1 LSIVSDEAGRRVPE
15 DLSASWS
22 AATAG
27 ADPLDAL
34 AASGD
39 LARGI
44 DRWQATLVAEAIRV
58 GATWEQIGERLG
70 ISRQAAWARFRDAAD
85 QEGRG
90 RMENDTAELRE
101 RIQEE
106 VRSLRESMRAMDD
119 EHRQARQEAMSQIRE
134 MDRRIREE
142 RQALKERVKTT
153 VRSLQDEYRGRRR
166 SG

>member
-1 LSIVSDEAGRRVPE
+1 MSDGPGRSVPD

-22 AATAG
+22 NATADP
-27 ADPLDAL
+27 DPLAAL
-34 AASGD
+34 SASGD

-44 DRWQATLVAEAIRV
+44 DRWQATLVAEAVRE

-70 ISRQAAWARFRDAAD
+70 ISRQAAWARFRDAVD

-101 RIQEE
+101 RIQVE
-106 VRSLRESMRAMDD
+106 VRSLREAMRTMDD
-119 EHRQARQEAMSQIRE
+119 EHRQARQEAMSRIRE

-142 RQALKERVKTT
+142 RQALKERVKAT
-153 VRSLQDEYRGRRR
+153 VRSLQEEYRGRRR
-166 SG
+166 PG

>member
-1 LSIVSDEAGRRVPE
+1 MSDETGRQVPE

-22 AATAG
+22 TATTDP
-27 ADPLDAL
+27 DPLAAL
-34 AASGD
+34 SASGE

-44 DRWQATLVAEAIRV
+44 DRWQAMLVAKAVRE

-70 ISRQAAWARFRDAAD
+70 ISRQAAWARFRNAV
-85 QEGRG
+85 EGRG
-90 RMENDTAELRE
+90 EMENDTAELRG

-106 VRSLRESMRAMDD
+106 VRSLREAMRAMDD
-119 EHRQARQEAMSQIRE
+119 EHRQARSEAMNGIRE

-142 RQALKERVKTT
+142 RQALKERVKAT